1 MRSQLNVVRYFDRPT
16 TRTFAAL
23 GKGGLVIETLFTSLD
38 GGEQMMVVDKGE
50 NNGSDGGELA
60 M

>member
-1 MRSQLNVVRYFDRPT
+1 MRSQLNVVRYFDRST

-23 GKGGLVIETLFTSLD
+23 GKAALLSETLFTSLD
-38 GGEQMMVVDKGE
+38 GGEQMEVQDKGE
-50 NNGSDGGELA
+50 NNGIDEVELA